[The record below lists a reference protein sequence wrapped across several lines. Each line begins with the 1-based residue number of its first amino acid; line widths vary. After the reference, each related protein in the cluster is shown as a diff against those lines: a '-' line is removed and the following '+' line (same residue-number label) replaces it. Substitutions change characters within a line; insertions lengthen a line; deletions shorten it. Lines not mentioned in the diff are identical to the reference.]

1 MPRTRREG
9 RRAMSGTDRAT
20 NGEHGYSGGVPKPPS
35 ALSTR
40 VLLTCAAIG
49 VATGLLSAGAGYLS
63 VPVSAA
69 IPVLYGVLLGSHVLP
84 GVIAQALL
92 RLPWVALLTHLL
104 AALVSSALAPHW
116 ATRFLGAAILIG
128 GIQEGVSALTRY
140 RHWEWWRF
148 LVSALIVGAVLGVSI
163 GIALGTGDFVPWAAV
178 LYYSLFLLAPV
189 AWTFVGIAVA
199 GALRRAGVARGIG
212 TRGTT

>member
-1 MPRTRREG
+1 M
-9 RRAMSGTDRAT
+9 
-20 NGEHGYSGGVPKPPS
+20 PKPS
-35 ALSTR
+35 SVLSTR

-63 VPVSAA
+63 IPVSAA

-92 RLPWVALLTHLL
+92 RLPWVALLTHVL

-116 ATRFLGAAILIG
+116 ATRFIGAAILIG
-128 GIQEGVSALTRY
+128 GIQEGIAALTRY

-148 LVSALIVGAVLGVSI
+148 LVSALIVGLVLGVSI
-163 GIALGTGDFVPWAAV
+163 GIAADVSKFTLWAMV
-178 LYYSLFLLAPV
+178 IYFGLFLIAPV
-189 AWTFVGIAVA
+189 AWTFVGLAIAE
-199 GALRRAGVARGIG
+199 ALRKAGVAQIR
-212 TRGTT
+212 R